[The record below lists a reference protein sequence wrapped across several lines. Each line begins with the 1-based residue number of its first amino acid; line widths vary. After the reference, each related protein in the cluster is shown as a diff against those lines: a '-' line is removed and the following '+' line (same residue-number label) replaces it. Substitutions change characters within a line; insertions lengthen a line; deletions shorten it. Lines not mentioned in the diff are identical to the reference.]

1 MSLFLRSYNSISEI
15 PKLHGTPRLL
25 MGPCLSHALQC
36 LENSHSVGEDTG
48 WQPYHLAWF
57 KDGTLL
63 LLCLATKVTL
73 IR

>member
-15 PKLHGTPRLL
+15 PKTTWNTAFADG
-25 MGPCLSHALQC
+25 GPCLSHAFLQC

-57 KDGTLL
+57 KDGDIFLIGY
-63 LLCLATKVTL
+63 KVTL